1 MKKLLSTILS
11 IAILATSAAVP
22 VFADEVVTEAEEIAV
37 VETVEETAEE
47 AVEEEIIEE
56 EVVEEEVVEEY
67 FDFSDYVPSDYDV
80 EKVNLNF
87 DTDGTVVN
95 DIDGTNAHQ
104 YAGDEEVVFSL
115 SDNTIMTKE
124 FFLTFDFRLDSA
136 EDGTV
141 PGYVGINRSGKVGP
155 WIKYV
160 DNQLKTQTGSSSYQT
175 LGAVNPDE
183 WYTAE
188 MEGKMVVAGAK
199 VTFRLYSYVDGVKT
213 LVSTVEG
220 MNLRQFYAGSSNGYP
235 DYFRAYKV
243 SLDNVKLI
251 SEYPDTIALTSTAD
265 EIDAGSTAAFD
276 YTAMRQDVETTKYQ
290 VTWSVWDEAGTT
302 EITDGSAS
310 ITSDGVLVADIHSP
324 AQTVTVKATADF
336 EGKALVGEY
345 KVKINAVSTENEKFD
360 NIVIDGPLTV
370 LGGTTGTFTFTASKN
385 GEDVTSTL
393 TNEDV
398 VWSVYDCDD
407 LNPNNSKMFSIADGV
422 LTVDKSVIAQQI
434 YVRATSASG
443 KVYSSKAV
451 TIDFALDKPEDVIGY
466 NACEEAIDTAN
477 RVASFDGSTAYLT
490 TSSYVL
496 NFGDQA
502 DYVAVEFDFR
512 MPGSGDI
519 RCKRADGSEN
529 SSFLY
534 RDGGI
539 SQQTGGSKFSAVMAG
554 LDTEAWYHFEF
565 LYSAAAVDAS
575 CNIYKYNED
584 GSRELV
590 NTTYGLNMRN
600 GKNFGK
606 IEFSSSMYVDNIMV
620 TKPVPNELEIT
631 SATTNMFAGNTNQ
644 ITATASR
651 NALPLKN
658 ASGLTW
664 TVNDASDLPIIDGS
678 VTITEAGLVT
688 VDPLTKAQTVTVVAK
703 ASETVKATTVINIQ
717 SSDVFAITN
726 IGVNEDMTKIVK
738 IYMEKNFYYVDDVTF
753 AVAIYGEDGRLKAMV
768 SRGGYGDEY
777 SLGSNEIN
785 VDLELPADFNP
796 ETDMIKSFVWTR
808 F

>member
-11 IAILATSAAVP
+11 IAMLATSAAVP
-22 VFADEVVTEAEEIAV
+22 VLADEVVTEAEEIAV
-37 VETVEETAEE
+37 VETVEE
-47 AVEEEIIEE
+47 EIIE
-56 EVVEEEVVEEY
+56 EVVEEEIVEEY
-67 FDFSDYVPSDYDV
+67 FDFSDYIPCDYDV
-80 EKVNLNF
+80 EKVNLNY

-95 DIDGTNAHQ
+95 DIDGTNA
-104 YAGDEEVVFSL
+104 YKIESDEVQVFKL

-124 FFLTFDFRLDSA
+124 FFLTFDFRFDSA

-141 PGYVGINRSGKVGP
+141 PGYMGINRSGKTGP
-155 WIKYV
+155 WFKYV
-160 DNQLKTQTGSSSYQT
+160 DGELRTQTGSNSQQT
-175 LGAVNPDE
+175 LGNVSPDV

-188 MEGKMVVAGAK
+188 LEGKMVVPGAK

-213 LVSTVEG
+213 LISTVDG

-235 DYFRAYKV
+235 DYFRGSNV
-243 SLDNVKLI
+243 SMDNVKLI

-276 YTAMRQDVETTKYQ
+276 YTAMRQDVETTKYA
-290 VTWSVWDEAGTT
+290 VTWSVWDEAGTAQ
-302 EITDGSAS
+302 ITDESVT
-310 ITSDGVLVADIHSP
+310 ITSDGVLSADIHSP
-324 AQTVTVKATADF
+324 AQTVTVKATADL
-336 EGKALVGEY
+336 EGKELVGEY
-345 KVKINAVSTENEKFD
+345 QVKINAVSTENEKFD

-370 LGGTTGTFTFTASKN
+370 LGGTTGAFTFTASKN

-398 VWSVYDCDD
+398 IWSVYDCDD
-407 LNPNNSKMFSIADGV
+407 LKPNNNKAFSIADGV

-443 KVYSSKAV
+443 KVYASKAV
-451 TIDFALDKPEDVIGY
+451 AIGFAQDYPETVIGY
-466 NACEEAIDTAN
+466 NACEEAVESAD
-477 RVASFDGSTAYLT
+477 RVESFDGSTAYLT
-490 TSSYVL
+490 TGAVVL
-496 NFGDQA
+496 NFGDQG
-502 DYVAVEFDFR
+502 DYVAAEFDFKF
-512 MPGSGDI
+512 PGSGDI

-534 RDGGI
+534 RDGTI
-539 SQQTGGSKFSAVMAG
+539 SQQTGGSKFSSVMADV
-554 LDTEAWYHFEF
+554 DTEAWYHFEF
-565 LYSAAAVDAS
+565 LYSSAAGDAS

-584 GSRELV
+584 GSRTLV
-590 NTTYGLNMRN
+590 NTSYGLNMRN
-600 GKNFGK
+600 GKSFGK
-606 IEFSSSMYVDNIMV
+606 IEFSSSMYVDNIMI

-631 SATTNMFAGNTNQ
+631 AATNNMFAGNTNQ
-644 ITATASR
+644 VTATASR
-651 NALPLKN
+651 NALPIKTV
-658 ASGLTW
+658 SGITW
-664 TVNDASDLPIIDGS
+664 TVNDASDLPIIDGT

-703 ASETVKATTVINIQ
+703 ASETVIATTTINIQ

-753 AVAIYGEDGRLKAMV
+753 AIAIYGEDGRLKAMV

>member
-11 IAILATSAAVP
+11 IAMLATSAAVP
-22 VFADEVVTEAEEIAV
+22 VLADEVVAETEEIAV
-37 VETVEETAEE
+37 VETAEEEIIEAE
-47 AVEEEIIEE
+47 AVEEEII
-56 EVVEEEVVEEY
+56 EEY
-67 FDFSDYVPSDYDV
+67 FDFSDYVPCDYDV

-104 YAGDEEVVFSL
+104 YGATEEVVFSL

-124 FFLTFDFRLDSA
+124 FFLTFDFRLDTA

-175 LGAVNPDE
+175 LGDVTPDT

-213 LVSTVEG
+213 LINTVDG

-235 DYFRAYKV
+235 DYFRAYNI
-243 SLDNVKLI
+243 SLDNVKLV
-251 SEYPDTIALTSTAD
+251 SEYPDALVLSSTAD
-265 EIDAGSTAAFD
+265 EIDAGTTAAFD
-276 YTAMRQDVETTKYQ
+276 YVATRQDVETTKYG
-290 VTWSVWDEAGTT
+290 VVWSVWDEAGTT
-302 EITDGSAS
+302 EITDGSAKV
-310 ITSDGVLVADIHSP
+310 TSDGVLAADIHSP
-324 AQTVTVKATADF
+324 AQTVTVKATATL
-336 EGKALVGEY
+336 EGKELVGEY
-345 KVKINAVSTENEKFD
+345 KVKINAVSTEDEKFD
-360 NIVIDGPLTV
+360 SIAIDGPLTV

-385 GEDVTSTL
+385 GEDVTSSVVA
-393 TNEDV
+393 EDL
-398 VWSVYDCDD
+398 VWSIYDCDD
-407 LNPNNSKMFSIADGV
+407 LKPNNSKMFNIENGV
-422 LTVDKSVIAQQI
+422 LTVDKSVIAQKI
-434 YVRATSASG
+434 FVRATSASG
-443 KVYSSKAV
+443 KVYASKEV
-451 TIDFALDKPEDVIGY
+451 TIDFAADVPETIIGY
-466 NACEEAIDTAN
+466 NACETAIETAE
-477 RVASFDGSTAYLT
+477 RVESFDGSSAYLT
-490 TSSYVL
+490 TTSYVL
-496 NFGDQA
+496 NFGDQG

-512 MPGSGDI
+512 FPGSGDI

-534 RDGGI
+534 RDGTI
-539 SQQTGGSKFSAVMAG
+539 SQQTGGSKFSSVMAG

-606 IEFSSSMYVDNIMV
+606 IEFSNSMYVDNVMI

-631 SATTNMFAGNTNQ
+631 AATTNMFAGNTNQ

-738 IYMEKNFYYVDDVTF
+738 IYAEKNFYYVDDITF
-753 AVAIYGEDGRLKAMV
+753 VIAIYGEDGRLKAMV

-785 VDLELPADFNP
+785 VDLDLPADFNP